1 MPPATKKPAVATK
14 SSAAKP
20 PAKPPAGAGT
30 KPTTAGQSA
39 TKAPVPAAVKRKK
52 KDDLGAGLRISKGNV
67 DAHPAG
73 PPRFGELT
81 QAERAFTLAST
92 FLSGVL
98 AISASQFL
106 GAPLK
111 LIDPQFYDGYMA
123 YTKECFAILITCLT
137 QWWAP
142 TVVRVSGDSSMV
154 GQLIKRKDGSLQ
166 CNFADRMVLM
176 ANHQLYT
183 DWLYLWWIA
192 YTNNMHGFIYIILK
206 ESLKNIPIIGWGA
219 QFYNFIFLS
228 RKWEED
234 QRTFKKHLGKL
245 NKKGDPMWLII
256 FPEGTNL
263 SSTTR
268 EKSKKWADKNGL
280 QDMKHQLL
288 PRSTGLK
295 FCLNELKETT
305 EWLYDCTIA
314 YEGVPPGQ
322 FGQDIFTLRSSFF
335 EGRPPKSVNM
345 HWRRFHLS
353 DIPYENTHAFEV
365 WLRNRWREKDYMLEY
380 FNRNNR
386 FPAEDFWKNHLDMDV
401 RSESSHGNGNKT
413 LRTIPRPAVQI
424 ETEVKSGNWNEFVK
438 IFAPITSIMM
448 ALTVAYG
455 ASPEDLPIPGGKE
468 FFENHIK
475 TLLGQ
480 GGEMKGLPSPD
491 QLEKMIEGAAQ
502 MGAAQAAEPKEVP
515 EIQRL
520 TQENLAKLVKETAI
534 ASGAVMP
541 NGMRRANS
549 AMPGMPTKTL
559 ITPSA
564 TTTPAVRKTQSAV
577 NMSTATVKKPQASPA
592 PKPGTAAHARVPNAA
607 AKKPPQHTGPM
618 KEMMTASGV
627 MIKVPQTEV
636 EKAKKTG
643 TLTMKNGVKIKVEK
657 QEIEQAQQNK
667 GNTVFTTG
675 GVPIKVTPSGAVQ
688 VPEKAGAGMGKA
700 NAVKKTE
707 QVARKMDGVA
717 SASAKSKTA
726 KAKGTS
732 ANGAAGKKSTPTS
745 SGAAANGT
753 VKKAAPKK
761 L

>member
-1 MPPATKKPAVATK
+1 MPPATKKPVVVKPVAAKTG
-14 SSAAKP
+14 ANKP
-20 PAKPPAGAGT
+20 PAAN
-30 KPTTAGQSA
+30 QSA
-39 TKAPVPAAVKRKK
+39 TKSPVPAAVQRKK
-52 KDDLGAGLRISKGNV
+52 KVDLGAGLRVTKDTKDNV

-98 AISASQFL
+98 AQVHVFASQFL

-111 LIDPQFYDGYMA
+111 LIDPQFYDAYMA

-166 CNFADRMVLM
+166 CNFSDRMVLM

-234 QRTFKKHLGKL
+234 QRTFKKHLSKL

-263 SSTTR
+263 SPTTR
-268 EKSKKWADKNGL
+268 ERSKQWADKNGL

-288 PRSTGLK
+288 PRSTGLR

-305 EWLYDCTIA
+305 DWLYDCTIA
-314 YEGVPPGQ
+314 YEGIPPGQ

-345 HWRRFHLS
+345 HWRRFRIS
-353 DIPYENTHAFEV
+353 DIPCENTHAFEV

-380 FNRNNR
+380 FSRHTR
-386 FPAEDFWKNHLDMDV
+386 FPAEDFWKNHLDMDTK
-401 RSESSHGNGNKT
+401 SESSRGGPNGS
-413 LRTIPRPAVQI
+413 RTIRTVARPAVQI

-438 IFAPITSIMM
+438 IFAPITSVMM

-468 FFENHIK
+468 FFEQHLK

-480 GGEMKGLPSPD
+480 GSGGGELKGLPSPD
-491 QLEKMIEGAAQ
+491 QLEKMIEGAAK
-502 MGAAQAAEPKEVP
+502 MGAAQAAGGQNQVP
-515 EIQRL
+515 ESQRL

-534 ASGAVMP
+534 SSGAVMP
-541 NGMRRANS
+541 NGMRRASTALPPPPLTQTMQTPTTTAAARKPQS
-549 AMPGMPTKTL
+549 ARNMPTMKSSPSPGTKKAPAAR
-559 ITPSA
+559 TP
-564 TTTPAVRKTQSAV
+564 P
-577 NMSTATVKKPQASPA
+577 
-592 PKPGTAAHARVPNAA
+592 PKP
-607 AKKPPQHTGPM
+607 KSPPTNGPM
-618 KEMMTASGV
+618 KEVTTASGV
-627 MIKVPQTEV
+627 TIKVPAPQV
-636 EKAKKTG
+636 QAAAKTNG
-643 TLTMKNGVKIKVEK
+643 VLTMANGVKIKIDSKDVEEK
-657 QEIEQAQQNK
+657 K
-667 GNTVFTTG
+667 GKGGGMVMTAG
-675 GVPIKVTPSGAVQ
+675 GVPIRVTKSGGLEV
-688 VPEKAGAGMGKA
+688 GKA
-700 NAVKKTE
+700 AVKSAGVSAGAVKKT
-707 QVARKMDGVA
+707 ADASKKKGSGPRK
-717 SASAKSKTA
+717 
-726 KAKGTS
+726 
-732 ANGAAGKKSTPTS
+732 
-745 SGAAANGT
+745 
-753 VKKAAPKK
+753 

>member
-1 MPPATKKPAVATK
+1 MRR
-14 SSAAKP
+14 S
-20 PAKPPAGAGT
+20 
-30 KPTTAGQSA
+30 
-39 TKAPVPAAVKRKK
+39 
-52 KDDLGAGLRISKGNV
+52 
-67 DAHPAG
+67 
-73 PPRFGELT
+73 
-81 QAERAFTLAST
+81 
-92 FLSGVL
+92 
-98 AISASQFL
+98 ISASQFL

-142 TVVRVSGDSSMV
+142 TVVRVSGDSTMV

-234 QRTFKKHLGKL
+234 QRTFKKHLSKL

-263 SSTTR
+263 SPTTR
-268 EKSKKWADKNGL
+268 EKSKAWAQKNGL

-295 FCLNELKETT
+295 FCLNELKDTT
-305 EWLYDCTIA
+305 DWLYDCTIA
-314 YEGVPPGQ
+314 YEGIPPGQ
-322 FGQDIFTLRSSFF
+322 YGQDIFTLRSSFF

-345 HWRRFHLS
+345 HWRRFRLA

-380 FNRNNR
+380 FSRNNR
-386 FPAEDFWKNHLDMDV
+386 FPAEDFWKDHLDMDA
-401 RSESSHGNGNKT
+401 RSESSRGNGNKSI
-413 LRTIPRPAVQI
+413 RSVPRPAVQI

-455 ASPEDLPIPGGKE
+455 ASPDDLPIPGGKE
-468 FFENHIK
+468 FFENHMK
-475 TLLGQ
+475 ALLGQ
-480 GGEMKGLPSPD
+480 GGGDMKGLPSPE

-502 MGAAQAAEPKEVP
+502 MGAQQAADPKDMPQV
-515 EIQRL
+515 QRL

-534 ASGAVMP
+534 SSGAVMP
-541 NGMRRANS
+541 NGMPNGLSRPHS
-549 AMPGMPTKTL
+549 AIHGIPTKTML
-559 ITPSA
+559 TPSA
-564 TTTPAVRKTQSAV
+564 ATPALSKTQSAV
-577 NMSTATVKKPQASPA
+577 NMSTGAKKHPQPET
-592 PKPGTAAHARVPNAA
+592 PKSLTAARAPTGP
-607 AKKPPQHTGPM
+607 AKKPSQQQPQKQPSPPAPSGPM
-618 KEMMTASGV
+618 KEVMTASGV
-627 MIKVPQTEV
+627 MIKVPQADV
-636 EKAKKTG
+636 EQAKKTG
-643 TLTMKNGVKIKVEK
+643 TLTMKNGVKIKIDK
-657 QEIEQAQQNK
+657 QDIEDAQRK
-667 GNTVFTTG
+667 DKTTSLVTAS
-675 GVPIKVTPSGAVQ
+675 GVPIKITPAGGVQ
-688 VPEKAGAGMGKA
+688 VPKKIPPTKAVNGATAGA
-700 NAVKKTE
+700 
-707 QVARKMDGVA
+707 
-717 SASAKSKTA
+717 TA
-726 KAKGTS
+726 QK
-732 ANGAAGKKSTPTS
+732 GKKP
-745 SGAAANGT
+745 
-753 VKKAAPKK
+753 APKK

>member
-1 MPPATKKPAVATK
+1 MSPAL
-14 SSAAKP
+14 
-20 PAKPPAGAGT
+20 
-30 KPTTAGQSA
+30 
-39 TKAPVPAAVKRKK
+39 KK
-52 KDDLGAGLRISKGNV
+52 KGRDDLGAGLRVSKDNIA
-67 DAHPAG
+67 AHPAG
-73 PPRFGELT
+73 PPRYGELT

-123 YTKECFAILITCLT
+123 YTKESFAILVTCLT

-154 GQLIKRKDGSLQ
+154 GQMTKKKDGSLQ

-192 YTNNMHGFIYIILK
+192 YTNSMHGFIYIILK
-206 ESLKNIPIIGWGA
+206 ESLRNIPIIGWSA
-219 QFYNFIFLS
+219 QFYNFIFLA
-228 RKWEED
+228 RNWEED

-245 NKKGDPMWLII
+245 NKLNDPMWLII

-263 SSTTR
+263 SATTR
-268 EKSKKWADKNGL
+268 DKSKKWAEKNGL

-295 FCLNELKETT
+295 FCLNELQDTT

-322 FGQDIFTLRSSFF
+322 FGQDIFTLRSTFF

-345 HWRRFHLS
+345 HWRRFRIDS
-353 DIPYENTHAFEV
+353 IPIHNTKAFEV

-386 FPAEDFWKNHLDMDV
+386 FPAEDFWKDHLDMDAGSSQGGKSV
-401 RSESSHGNGNKT
+401 RSV
-413 LRTIPRPAVQI
+413 PRPAVQI

-438 IFAPITSIMM
+438 IFAPITSVMM

-468 FFENHIK
+468 FFEQHIK

-480 GGEMKGLPSPD
+480 NGEMKGLPSPEE
-491 QLEKMIEGAAQ
+491 LEKMIEGAAKI
-502 MGAAQAAEPKEVP
+502 GAQQAAEPQHMTEV
-515 EIQRL
+515 QRL
-520 TQENLAKLVKETAI
+520 TQANLAKLVKETAI
-534 ASGAVMP
+534 KSGAVMP
-541 NGMRRANS
+541 SGYRRASTTLPQAPTRTMVAPTTS
-549 AMPGMPTKTL
+549 APRKAQTTVNGPITTIRAAAPIKAKQSTLNTKKVSPISGKPALAWKTA
-559 ITPSA
+559 TPS
-564 TTTPAVRKTQSAV
+564 
-577 NMSTATVKKPQASPA
+577 
-592 PKPGTAAHARVPNAA
+592 
-607 AKKPPQHTGPM
+607 GPM
-618 KEMMTASGV
+618 KEVKLASGVTIKVPKTEIEEAKKIGMVVLKNGMRVKIENSETEEARKKKESTIMTASGV
-627 MIKVPQTEV
+627 
-636 EKAKKTG
+636 
-643 TLTMKNGVKIKVEK
+643 
-657 QEIEQAQQNK
+657 
-667 GNTVFTTG
+667 
-675 GVPIKVTPSGAVQ
+675 PIKISPSGAMTV
-688 VPEKAGAGMGKA
+688 
-700 NAVKKTE
+700 E
-707 QVARKMDGVA
+707 QKSGSRQP
-717 SASAKSKTA
+717 AKSSLATKATSTPA
-726 KAKGTS
+726 KPTTSTSKFTGPTKLNGPPKPAAKKDRTPIGTMTKPV
-732 ANGAAGKKSTPTS
+732 AASTKPTS
-745 SGAAANGT
+745 SNTAT
-753 VKKAAPKK
+753 RK

>member
-1 MPPATKKPAVATK
+1 MSPATATKKPVVAK
-14 SSAAKP
+14 SPAAKP
-20 PAKPPAGAGT
+20 PAKKATTP
-30 KPTTAGQSA
+30 KPTASKPTPASQSA
-39 TKAPVPAAVKRKK
+39 SKPPVPAAVKRKK
-52 KDDLGAGLRISKGNV
+52 KDDLGAGLRISKDNV
-67 DAHPAG
+67 EAHPAG

-183 DWLYLWWIA
+183 DWLYIWWIA

-234 QRTFKKHLGKL
+234 QRTFKKHLSKL

-263 SSTTR
+263 SKTTR
-268 EKSKKWADKNGL
+268 EKSQQWAKKNGL

-295 FCLNELKETT
+295 FCLNELRETT
-305 EWLYDCTIA
+305 DWLYDCTIA
-314 YEGVPPGQ
+314 YEGVPEGQ

-345 HWRRFHLS
+345 HWRRFHLD

-380 FNRNNR
+380 FSRHNR
-386 FPAEDFWKNHLDMDV
+386 FPAEDFWKNHLDMDTK
-401 RSESSHGNGNKT
+401 SESSRGNGNKT
-413 LRTIPRPAVQI
+413 IRTVPRPAVQI

-438 IFAPITSIMM
+438 IFAPITSVMM

-455 ASPEDLPIPGGKE
+455 ASPEDLPIPGAKE
-468 FFENHIK
+468 FFQTHMK

-480 GGEMKGLPSPD
+480 GGEIKGLPSPE

-502 MGAAQAAEPKEVP
+502 MGAAQAAGPKEVP
-515 EIQRL
+515 EVQRL

-541 NGMRRANS
+541 NGMRRAS
-549 AMPGMPTKTL
+549 TALPPPITKTL
-559 ITPSA
+559 QTPTA
-564 TTTPAVRKTQSAV
+564 ATPAARRAQSAV
-577 NMSTATVKKPQASPA
+577 NLPTSS
-592 PKPGTAAHARVPNAA
+592 AA
-607 AKKPPQHTGPM
+607 AKKPTAATPKSGTAAQARANPAAATKNSTPQPTDPM

-636 EKAKKTG
+636 EQAKKTG
-643 TLTMKNGVKIKVEK
+643 TLTMANGVKIKVGK
-657 QEIEQAQQNK
+657 KEIEKAQEKK
-667 GNTVFTTG
+667 GTTFMTAG

-688 VPEKAGAGMGKA
+688 VPEKVSKGQAP
-700 NAVKKTE
+700 AVKKTGDL
-707 QVARKMDGVA
+707 AKKMD
-717 SASAKSKTA
+717 TA
-726 KAKGTS
+726 
-732 ANGAAGKKSTPTS
+732 STPAKKAPAKI
-745 SGAAANGT
+745 GGGANGT
-753 VKKAAPKK
+753 AKKPATAAPRK